1 MELRAGPT
9 FLNQKSLANLCGT
22 GFQKLRKKLKE
33 EFKKMNGI
41 YLTMFNVI
49 LTLVILF
56 LNSYYGFYMA
66 ALICCLGFLIV
77 LGIGLI
83 ALWAGRE
90 EEKKDEK

>member
-1 MELRAGPT
+1 
-9 FLNQKSLANLCGT
+9 
-22 GFQKLRKKLKE
+22 
-33 EFKKMNGI
+33 MNGI

-66 ALICCLGFLIV
+66 AMICCLGFLIV

-83 ALWAGRE
+83 AVWAWE
-90 EEKKDEK
+90 KEEKGGKKWLGASY